1 MSADGHPHR
10 GHGHPEVGDGTH
22 VAPIPTELITLN
34 IGPAHPATHGTLRIQ
49 VQLDGETIVNAACE
63 IGYLHRGYEKQ
74 SENCFYQLVIPY
86 AERLNYMGPV
96 HNSNAWCYACEQLVG
111 VEAPPRAQA
120 LRVITSEMG
129 RIIDHAVCIGT
140 NLVDLG
146 ALTNFWY
153 MYNYREKIYDLYEEL
168 TGARMMVNYPRIGGV
183 SMDAPDGWLESL
195 RKVILELGE
204 ATNDVRALVERNR
217 IFMDRTV
224 GVGVV
229 TKEMAL
235 SHGVTGPVLRATGIP
250 YDVRKAAPYW
260 GYDKYQWEVP
270 VGKEGDTYDR
280 TIVRFQEME
289 QSAKIILQAIDSI
302 PGGPVMVDDHLV
314 ALPPKDK
321 VYNTMEGLINHF
333 KLIMHGIRP
342 PRGEI
347 YSATEGGNGELGYYI
362 VSDGGPIAYRVR
374 VRGPCYAN
382 YSCFPKVI
390 TGGMVADAIAALGS
404 INVIA
409 GELDR

>member
-1 MSADGHPHR
+1 MTTDA
-10 GHGHPEVGDGTH
+10 TH
-22 VAPIPTELITLN
+22 VQDIPTDLLTLN

-49 VQLDGETIVNAACE
+49 VQLDGETIVNAGCE

-74 SENCFYQLVIPY
+74 AENCYYQLVVPY

-96 HNSNAWCYACEQLVG
+96 NNSNAWCYACEVLLG
-111 VEAPPRAQA
+111 IEAPPRAQA

-140 NLVDLG
+140 NLVDIG

-183 SMDAPDGWLESL
+183 SMDAPDGWLDAL
-195 RKVILELGE
+195 LKVIDDMDE
-204 ATNDVRALVERNR
+204 AVGDVRKLVERNR
-217 IFMDRTV
+217 IFMDRTI
-224 GVGVV
+224 GVGVI
-229 TKEMAL
+229 TQQMAL
-235 SHGVTGPVLRATGIP
+235 SHACTGPVLRATGIP
-250 YDVRKAAPYW
+250 YDVRKAKPYW
-260 GYDKYQWEVP
+260 GYENYQFEVP
-270 VGKEGDTYDR
+270 TATGGDTYDR
-280 TIVRFQEME
+280 TIVRFQEMQ
-289 QSAKIILQAIDSI
+289 QSASIIRQAIKSI
-302 PGGPVMVDDHLV
+302 PDGPVMVEDHLV

-342 PRGEI
+342 PKGEI
-347 YSATEGGNGELGYYI
+347 YVATEGGCGEQGFYI
-362 VSDGGPIAYRVR
+362 VSDGGPVPYRVR
-374 VRGPCYAN
+374 VRPPCFAN
-382 YSCFPKVI
+382 YSTFPKII
-390 TGGMVADAIAALGS
+390 TGQMVADAIAALGS